1 MFLRTL
7 PIRSLHP
14 NNHSLH
20 PNNRSL
26 LRPSNFSF
34 AEEYRTRYDMTKK
47 SIKFLLE
54 PLGIEIDLQKLRL
67 SKQYNTAQANKIFL
81 TKIKYYSVTFEEF
94 LALIVDGEMIPL
106 ETKEHCDSF
115 YLAIEAEINKHK
127 EDRLYNPLATE
138 EMFNN
143 YMLIL

>member
-14 NNHSLH
+14 NNRSLH
-20 PNNRSL
+20 ANNRSL
-26 LRPSNFSF
+26 LRPNNFSF

-81 TKIKYYSVTFEEF
+81 TKIKYYSVTF
-94 LALIVDGEMIPL
+94 
-106 ETKEHCDSF
+106 
-115 YLAIEAEINKHK
+115 
-127 EDRLYNPLATE
+127 
-138 EMFNN
+138 
-143 YMLIL
+143 